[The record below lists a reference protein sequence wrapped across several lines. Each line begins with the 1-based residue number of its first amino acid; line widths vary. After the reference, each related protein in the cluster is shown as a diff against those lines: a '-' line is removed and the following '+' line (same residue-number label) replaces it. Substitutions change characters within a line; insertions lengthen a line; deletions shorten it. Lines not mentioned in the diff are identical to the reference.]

1 MLKLKVHS
9 DLIFAVREGRLE
21 ISRHIIDSVGLSYS
35 PSWANG
41 YVLLVEALMRN
52 HAAIIAKLL
61 LSEGAKVNSGNS
73 EICPA
78 DTLLHLAVIIGD
90 IEIVEMILNEGAK
103 INAKNQCGET
113 PLYFAIAYRKM
124 EITELLLTRGADAAI
139 KKKGYL
145 KVVEDILQYDIEIN
159 MLHNSTKE
167 GSTPL
172 HNAAKNEQKEI
183 AKLLISYGAKIN
195 TQDETGKTPIFY
207 ATKNADLNMIKLL
220 LTNGAIVKDDPELL
234 YIAVRK
240 EYKEIVEA
248 LLQHDADIN
257 ACDNYGRTALHFTA
271 SEIVTSLL
279 SRGASVDVK
288 GESYCFESSMTPL
301 HICASKAKKNFN
313 IHIAKDLLNYDGAS
327 INSLTS
333 KGYTPLYFASK
344 RGIVEAVKLF
354 LDWGADINAST
365 KDNLSPL
372 HVAIENGHKTVIKL
386 LLECGA
392 IVYNQDTDR
401 SVLQL
406 AVGIGSL
413 LIVEEVLKYCPDINN
428 ATNRNSLEIAVRGC
442 RERDFSFNNKEPDS
456 NVKGEIAKLLLSK
469 GAHVDVQTEYG
480 KTTLLS
486 STKKGYAKVVEVLLE
501 YNANVNLALKSGFT
515 PLHISAQ
522 DGNLEISTMILN
534 KGANVNAAGKNG
546 ITALHLAAKNGH
558 AGVVKLLLEC
568 NAKFD
573 SEFQFHNAPL
583 LLVVCVKGF
592 CIALQLNIILINN
605 TEIVTSLLSRGASV
619 DVKGESYY
627 FESSMTPLHIC
638 ASKAKKN
645 FNIHIAKDLLNYD
658 GASINSLTSKG
669 YTPLYFASKRG
680 IVEAV
685 KLFLDWGADINASTK
700 DNLSP
705 LHVAI
710 ENGHKTVIKLLL
722 ECGTIVYNQDTDRSA
737 LHFAVE
743 IGSLLIVE
751 EVLKYCP
758 DVNNANFSFNN
769 KEPDSNVKGEI
780 AKLLLSKGAH
790 VDVQTEYGKT
800 TLLSSTKK
808 GYAKVVEVLL
818 EYNANVNLSLK
829 SGFTPLHIS
838 AQEGNLEISTMI
850 LNKGANV
857 NAAGKNG
864 ITALHLAAQ
873 NGHAGVVKLLLECN
887 AKFDSEFQFHNA
899 PLLLG
904 GLTPLHNTAKKKQEE
919 IAKLLISY
927 GAKLNTQDETGKTP
941 IFYATKNVDLKM
953 IELLLTNGAIVEDD
967 PELLYIAVRKEYK
980 EIVEALLQHDADIN
994 ACDNYGRT
1002 ALHFT
1007 ASDQHE

>member
-1 MLKLKVHS
+1 M
-9 DLIFAVREGRLE
+9 
-21 ISRHIIDSVGLSYS
+21 
-35 PSWANG
+35 
-41 YVLLVEALMRN
+41 
-52 HAAIIAKLL
+52 
-61 LSEGAKVNSGNS
+61 
-73 EICPA
+73 
-78 DTLLHLAVIIGD
+78 
-90 IEIVEMILNEGAK
+90 
-103 INAKNQCGET
+103 Q
-113 PLYFAIAYRKM
+113 
-124 EITELLLTRGADAAI
+124 LLTLASLNNGKFQSRYEPKA
-139 KKKGYL
+139 
-145 KVVEDILQYDIEIN
+145 
-159 MLHNSTKE
+159 
-167 GSTPL
+167 
-172 HNAAKNEQKEI
+172 EQE
-183 AKLLISYGAKIN
+183 N
-195 TQDETGKTPIFY
+195 
-207 ATKNADLNMIKLL
+207 
-220 LTNGAIVKDDPELL
+220 
-234 YIAVRK
+234 
-240 EYKEIVEA
+240 EYKIPHKESLPRFSFEVGGWKSLQPLKATSIFDFRVDCACGSIVCVKGFCIA
-248 LLQHDADIN
+248 LQLNIILIN
-257 ACDNYGRTALHFTA
+257 NT
-271 SEIVTSLL
+271 EIVTSLL

-288 GESYCFESSMTPL
+288 GESYYFESSMTPL

-401 SVLQL
+401 SVLHF
-406 AVGIGSL
+406 AVEIGSL
-413 LIVEEVLKYCPDINN
+413 LIVEEVLKYCPDVNN
-428 ATNRNSLEIAVRGC
+428 AN
-442 RERDFSFNNKEPDS
+442 FSFNNKEPDS

-583 LLVVCVKGF
+583 LL
-592 CIALQLNIILINN
+592 
-605 TEIVTSLLSRGASV
+605 
-619 DVKGESYY
+619 
-627 FESSMTPLHIC
+627 
-638 ASKAKKN
+638 
-645 FNIHIAKDLLNYD
+645 
-658 GASINSLTSKG
+658 
-669 YTPLYFASKRG
+669 
-680 IVEAV
+680 
-685 KLFLDWGADINASTK
+685 
-700 DNLSP
+700 
-705 LHVAI
+705 
-710 ENGHKTVIKLLL
+710 
-722 ECGTIVYNQDTDRSA
+722 ECGAAVDNQDTDRSV
-737 LHFAVE
+737 LQLAVG

-758 DVNNANFSFNN
+758 DINNATNRNSL
-769 KEPDSNVKGEI
+769 EI
-780 AKLLLSKGAH
+780 AVRGCRGKG
-790 VDVQTEYGKT
+790 Q
-800 TLLSSTKK
+800 
-808 GYAKVVEVLL
+808 
-818 EYNANVNLSLK
+818 
-829 SGFTPLHIS
+829 
-838 AQEGNLEISTMI
+838 
-850 LNKGANV
+850 
-857 NAAGKNG
+857 
-864 ITALHLAAQ
+864 
-873 NGHAGVVKLLLECN
+873 
-887 AKFDSEFQFHNA
+887 
-899 PLLLG
+899 
-904 GLTPLHNTAKKKQEE
+904 KKQEE

-941 IFYATKNVDLKM
+941 IFYATKNADLKM

-967 PELLYIAVRKEYK
+967 PELLYIALRKEYK

-1007 ASDQHE
+1007 ASDQHEYFRVRDYFPSLCSDNFSVFSFNNKEPDSNIKGEIAKLLLSKGAHVDVQTKYVKTTLLSSTKK

>member
-1 MLKLKVHS
+1 MGTECTVC
-9 DLIFAVREGRLE
+9 
-21 ISRHIIDSVGLSYS
+21 
-35 PSWANG
+35 
-41 YVLLVEALMRN
+41 
-52 HAAIIAKLL
+52 
-61 LSEGAKVNSGNS
+61 SG
-73 EICPA
+73 
-78 DTLLHLAVIIGD
+78 
-90 IEIVEMILNEGAK
+90 
-103 INAKNQCGET
+103 
-113 PLYFAIAYRKM
+113 
-124 EITELLLTRGADAAI
+124 
-139 KKKGYL
+139 
-145 KVVEDILQYDIEIN
+145 
-159 MLHNSTKE
+159 
-167 GSTPL
+167 
-172 HNAAKNEQKEI
+172 
-183 AKLLISYGAKIN
+183 
-195 TQDETGKTPIFY
+195 
-207 ATKNADLNMIKLL
+207 
-220 LTNGAIVKDDPELL
+220 
-234 YIAVRK
+234 
-240 EYKEIVEA
+240 
-248 LLQHDADIN
+248 
-257 ACDNYGRTALHFTA
+257 
-271 SEIVTSLL
+271 
-279 SRGASVDVK
+279 RGASVDVK
-288 GESYCFESSMTPL
+288 GESYYFESSMTPL

-401 SVLQL
+401 SVLHF
-406 AVGIGSL
+406 AVEIGSL
-413 LIVEEVLKYCPDINN
+413 LIVEEVLKYCPDVNN
-428 ATNRNSLEIAVRGC
+428 AN
-442 RERDFSFNNKEPDS
+442 FSFNNKEPDS

-583 LLVVCVKGF
+583 LL
-592 CIALQLNIILINN
+592 
-605 TEIVTSLLSRGASV
+605 
-619 DVKGESYY
+619 
-627 FESSMTPLHIC
+627 
-638 ASKAKKN
+638 
-645 FNIHIAKDLLNYD
+645 
-658 GASINSLTSKG
+658 
-669 YTPLYFASKRG
+669 
-680 IVEAV
+680 
-685 KLFLDWGADINASTK
+685 
-700 DNLSP
+700 
-705 LHVAI
+705 
-710 ENGHKTVIKLLL
+710 
-722 ECGTIVYNQDTDRSA
+722 ECGAAVDNQDTDRSV
-737 LHFAVE
+737 LQLAVG

-758 DVNNANFSFNN
+758 DINNATNRNSL
-769 KEPDSNVKGEI
+769 EI
-780 AKLLLSKGAH
+780 AVRGCRGKG
-790 VDVQTEYGKT
+790 Q
-800 TLLSSTKK
+800 
-808 GYAKVVEVLL
+808 
-818 EYNANVNLSLK
+818 
-829 SGFTPLHIS
+829 
-838 AQEGNLEISTMI
+838 
-850 LNKGANV
+850 
-857 NAAGKNG
+857 
-864 ITALHLAAQ
+864 
-873 NGHAGVVKLLLECN
+873 
-887 AKFDSEFQFHNA
+887 
-899 PLLLG
+899 
-904 GLTPLHNTAKKKQEE
+904 KKQEE

-941 IFYATKNVDLKM
+941 IFYATKNADLKM

-967 PELLYIAVRKEYK
+967 PELLYIALRKEYK

-1007 ASDQHE
+1007 ASDQHEYFRVRDYFPSLCSDNFSVFSFNNKEPDSNIKGEIAKLLLSKGAHVDVQTKYVKTTLLSSTKK

>member
-1 MLKLKVHS
+1 ML
-9 DLIFAVREGRLE
+9 
-21 ISRHIIDSVGLSYS
+21 
-35 PSWANG
+35 AN
-41 YVLLVEALMRN
+41 
-52 HAAIIAKLL
+52 
-61 LSEGAKVNSGNS
+61 
-73 EICPA
+73 
-78 DTLLHLAVIIGD
+78 
-90 IEIVEMILNEGAK
+90 
-103 INAKNQCGET
+103 
-113 PLYFAIAYRKM
+113 
-124 EITELLLTRGADAAI
+124 
-139 KKKGYL
+139 
-145 KVVEDILQYDIEIN
+145 
-159 MLHNSTKE
+159 
-167 GSTPL
+167 
-172 HNAAKNEQKEI
+172 
-183 AKLLISYGAKIN
+183 LISFGCIDNGKI
-195 TQDETGKTPIFY
+195 K
-207 ATKNADLNMIKLL
+207 
-220 LTNGAIVKDDPELL
+220 
-234 YIAVRK
+234 
-240 EYKEIVEA
+240 
-248 LLQHDADIN
+248 
-257 ACDNYGRTALHFTA
+257 
-271 SEIVTSLL
+271 
-279 SRGASVDVK
+279 SRY
-288 GESYCFESSMTPL
+288 EP
-301 HICASKAKKNFN
+301 KAEEEN
-313 IHIAKDLLNYDGAS
+313 I
-327 INSLTS
+327 
-333 KGYTPLYFASK
+333 
-344 RGIVEAVKLF
+344 
-354 LDWGADINAST
+354 
-365 KDNLSPL
+365 
-372 HVAIENGHKTVIKL
+372 
-386 LLECGA
+386 
-392 IVYNQDTDR
+392 
-401 SVLQL
+401 
-406 AVGIGSL
+406 
-413 LIVEEVLKYCPDINN
+413 
-428 ATNRNSLEIAVRGC
+428 
-442 RERDFSFNNKEPDS
+442 
-456 NVKGEIAKLLLSK
+456 
-469 GAHVDVQTEYG
+469 
-480 KTTLLS
+480 
-486 STKKGYAKVVEVLLE
+486 
-501 YNANVNLALKSGFT
+501 
-515 PLHISAQ
+515 
-522 DGNLEISTMILN
+522 
-534 KGANVNAAGKNG
+534 
-546 ITALHLAAKNGH
+546 
-558 AGVVKLLLEC
+558 
-568 NAKFD
+568 
-573 SEFQFHNAPL
+573 
-583 LLVVCVKGF
+583 VCVKGF

-818 EYNANVNLSLK
+818 EYNANVNLALK

-899 PLLLG
+899 PLLLETEKLFLDWG
-904 GLTPLHNTAKKKQEE
+904 ADINTSTKDNLSPLHVAIENGHKTVIKLLLECGAIVYNQDTDRSVLQLAVGIGSLLIVEEVLKYCPDINNATNRNSLE
-919 IAKLLISY
+919 IAVRGCRGKGY

-1007 ASDQHE
+1007 ASDQHEYFRVRDYFPSLCSDNFSVFSFNNKEPDSNIKGEIAKLLLSKGAHVDVQTKYVKTTLLSSTKK